1 VAVLTGHEGGSGR
14 AAERRRHDE
23 VGERR
28 AVGDQPRVEVRHH
41 LRRQR
46 RARLIVGDDDD
57 DVRRLPAA
65 LRRAGTLAAAGEQ
78 DERRKEAG
86 SDGGRPPPASHR
98 GFRSGG
104 QRALS
109 LQHRTGEKVAGR
121 PDAAPGARTQSSTVA
136 AMSRATMHT
145 NAGPI
150 ELELHDEDAPKT
162 VENFRKLASEGFYDD
177 LIFHRVIPDFM
188 IQGGC
193 PEGTG
198 TGGPGYTFEDEFNDH
213 KVERGALA
221 MANAGPNT
229 NGSQFFIVTV
239 DEAPWLNGKHTVFGR
254 VVSGMETVDAIEGTE
269 TGPGD
274 RPVEPQ
280 VIERIEFG

>member
-1 VAVLTGHEGGSGR
+1 MSEA
-14 AAERRRHDE
+14 
-23 VGERR
+23 
-28 AVGDQPRVEVRHH
+28 
-41 LRRQR
+41 
-46 RARLIVGDDDD
+46 
-57 DVRRLPAA
+57 
-65 LRRAGTLAAAGEQ
+65 TLQ
-78 DERRKEAG
+78 
-86 SDGGRPPPASHR
+86 
-98 GFRSGG
+98 
-104 QRALS
+104 
-109 LQHRTGEKVAGR
+109 
-121 PDAAPGARTQSSTVA
+121 
-136 AMSRATMHT
+136 T

-150 ELELHDEDAPKT
+150 TVRFFDEDAPKT

-198 TGGPGYTFEDEFNDH
+198 TGGPGYTFEDEINDH